1 MCKRNSN
8 SDARVLVLARPADSL
23 CAFVAPALD
32 QKGYTFSIHTS
43 VCEVVATVENSS
55 VFERFILV
63 VRPEMLGLQAA
74 LYMKQRFPELKIIG
88 WLDPHENISN
98 WTIAQM
104 TINGMVIVSC
114 LEQLYQAIFLCSEE
128 MYQVRP
134 SEDVKKN
141 HSQEL
146 EKLECKLS
154 DDEIN
159 ALLGVG

>member
-1 MCKRNSN
+1 M
-8 SDARVLVLARPADSL
+8 
-23 CAFVAPALD
+23 
-32 QKGYTFSIHTS
+32 
-43 VCEVVATVENSS
+43 VENFAVSK
-55 VFERFILV
+55 RLILV
-63 VRPEMLGLQAA
+63 VRPAMLGLQAA
-74 LYMKQRFPELKIIG
+74 LYMKQRFPELKMIG
-88 WLDPHENISN
+88 WVDLYENISN

-114 LEQLYQAIFLCSEE
+114 LEQLYQAIFLCGGEI
-128 MYQVRP
+128 YQVRP

-146 EKLECKLS
+146 GKLECKLS